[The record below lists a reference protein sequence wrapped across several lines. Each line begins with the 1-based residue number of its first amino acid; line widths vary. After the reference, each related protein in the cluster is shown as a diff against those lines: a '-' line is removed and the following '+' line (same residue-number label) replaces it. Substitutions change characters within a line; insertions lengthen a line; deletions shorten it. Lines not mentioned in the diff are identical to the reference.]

1 MTKNGEQANVS
12 AEPKGKAKGEQERG
26 RMVALP
32 KEIADAMG
40 DLSKRSGV
48 PVARI
53 RKVVEAEVTR
63 HLAGFDLKAALKAEL
78 FN

>member
-1 MTKNGEQANVS
+1 MPKNGEQPNAT
-12 AEPKGKAKGEQERG
+12 AEPKGKSKQDRG
-26 RMVALP
+26 RVVALP
-32 KEIADAMG
+32 RKIADAMN